1 MALPKEPRQKMINIM
16 YLVLTALLALNVSA
30 EILNAFKV
38 VTKSMD
44 RSNSNLTASSDE
56 IYASF
61 AAAMTDPKNRDKAVI
76 LKPKADSIKAETD
89 NLLKIINQYRSEII
103 TEALPGE
110 GGGVKKEDNLDI
122 GTHVM
127 EKGGGDAIF
136 NAIKSY
142 QTNVERILGKSYGS
156 VFPKGTPLFD
166 SSITD
171 SKSLVAKQFHMQPV
185 LANLTMFSKIIND
198 AKNTESQSIKYLFS
212 QMDAVVVRL
221 NKFEPLVSL
230 SSSYLMP
237 GEEMTVQAGM
247 GAFNDEAKPSISI
260 NGSGVATGPNGVAET
275 KFKVNNSGSVNV
287 VISFTDPNTGEKKSI
302 NKSIPYTIGVPGGSA
317 VMLDKMNAFYIG
329 LENPIT
335 IGSPKGWDK
344 TNVTYTGCTLS
355 GTGGKRT
362 VTVTTPGTASIT
374 VAAEGSPPTT
384 YQFRVLRV
392 PDPVFKI
399 GDGKPRQPTVS
410 IKNQPFVRAELE
422 NFVYDTK
429 YTVVKATVY
438 FSGAGFPTTQIGS
451 IGSNSTGTISGLLQK
466 CQPGSSITFDAVTV
480 TGPGGSRVID
490 GRTFTCY

>member
-44 RSNSNLTASSDE
+44 RSNSNLTASSEE

-61 AAAMTDPKNRDKAVI
+61 TAAMTDPKNRDKAVI

-103 TEALPGE
+103 TEAIPSE

-127 EKGGGDAIF
+127 EKGGGEAIF
-136 NAIKSY
+136 NAIKNY
-142 QTNVERILGKSYGS
+142 QQNVERILGKSFVA

-166 SSITD
+166 SSVTD
-171 SKSLVAKQFHMQPV
+171 SKSLVTKQFRMQPV
-185 LANLTMFSKIIND
+185 LANLTMFSKVIND

-247 GAFNDEAKPSISI
+247 GAFNDEVKPTISI
-260 NGSGVATGPNGVAET
+260 NGSGISTGPNGVAET

-287 VISFTDPNTGEKKSI
+287 VINFKDPNTGEPRSI

-317 VMLDKMNAFYIG
+317 IMLDKMNAFYIG

-344 TNVTYTGCTLS
+344 TNVSPSGCTLS
-355 GTGGKRT
+355 GSNAKRT

-374 VAAEGSPPTT
+374 VSAEGSPPTT

-410 IKNQPFVRAELE
+410 LKNQQFVRAELE

-429 YTVVKATVY
+429 FSIVKATVY
-438 FSGAGFPTTQIGS
+438 FSGAGFASTQIG
-451 IGSNSTGTISGLLQK
+451 TINGNGLGGISALLQR

-480 TGPGGSRVID
+480 SGPGGTRVID